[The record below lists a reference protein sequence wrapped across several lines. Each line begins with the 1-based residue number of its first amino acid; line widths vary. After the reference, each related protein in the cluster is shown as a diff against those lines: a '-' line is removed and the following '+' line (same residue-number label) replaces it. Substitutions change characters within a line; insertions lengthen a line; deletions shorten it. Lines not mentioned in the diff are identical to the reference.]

1 MDNPILYIVLA
12 VIAGVIL
19 GKLDT
24 VFTGKFKKGREEKKE
39 QVLQQEIERLTQAL
53 EQVKKQAKE
62 QASAP
67 QPEKKAALRI
77 AQSESG
83 GWVVEIDGVPT
94 RPDTISTEQRSRLI
108 GVLTQARP
116 LVEARPPSSKPT
128 GPLANS
134 KPAAPAPATPPP
146 AVTPSLPS
154 ADAFPPPPPRIN
166 PLRGI
171 RNMLTN
177 EVKKEAAPSLS
188 IIGMI
193 DEILQ
198 QKLQTSPLAGKRIKM
213 EEGPMGEVL
222 VHVGAVRYSGIDS
235 VPDPAIQAIIQEAI
249 AEFNRTR

>member
-1 MDNPILYIVLA
+1 MDNPILYIVIA

-24 VFTGKFKKGREEKKE
+24 VFTGKLKKGREEKKE

-67 QPEKKAALRI
+67 QPEKKSALKI
-77 AQSESG
+77 AQSQSG
-83 GWVVEIDGVPT
+83 EWIVEIDGVPT
-94 RPDTISTEQRSRLI
+94 RPDTISAEQRSRLI
-108 GVLTQARP
+108 GVLTQVRP

-128 GPLANS
+128 GPLADS
-134 KPAAPAPATPPP
+134 KPAASAPAAPPP
-146 AVTPSLPS
+146 VIRTSPLS

-166 PLRGI
+166 PLRGV
-171 RNMLTN
+171 RNMLAN
-177 EVKKEAAPSLS
+177 DIKKETAPSLS
-188 IIGMI
+188 IIGLI

-198 QKLQTSPLAGKRIKM
+198 QKLQASPLAGKSIKM

-222 VHVGAVRYSGIDS
+222 VHVGAVRHSGIDS
-235 VPDPAIQAIIQEAI
+235 VPDPILRAIIQEAI
-249 AEFNRTR
+249 EEFNRTR